1 MKKESPSKEVSE
13 VKQKLKNLDLTI
25 EEFHNSHRIV
35 FGIIEEK
42 AGLESDEFKKLSPWI
57 EEVRPVEHSFK
68 RASRQF
74 RYEEPSQIEIQTP
87 NGVVAFGEN
96 NPLGIIADACAIED
110 QKMILKTAESVKESG
125 AKLLRGSAFKSR
137 TSPYSFQEYDEKA
150 LDLLVKV
157 RESTG
162 LGILTEVRDTAD
174 VEKVAEVADIVEI
187 GARNMQNFSL
197 LKEVGI
203 QDKPILLKR
212 GISATIEEW
221 LMAAEYI
228 LGTGNHKVI
237 LCERGIRTFDS
248 KYTRNTLD
256 LTVVPVLREIS
267 HLPIVVDPSYGTGQ
281 AEYVTPMAMATVAV
295 GADGLMVQ
303 VHPNPS
309 NALSDGKQSLTIK
322 QFYELMRKVCD
333 INFTIET

>member
-1 MKKESPSKEVSE
+1 MKKESPGKEISE

-42 AGLESDEFKKLSPWI
+42 AGLEPDEFKKLSPWI
-57 EEVRPVEHSFK
+57 EEVRQVEHSFK
-68 RASRQF
+68 RTSRQF

-96 NPLGIIADACAIED
+96 NPLGIIAGPCAVED
-110 QKMILKTAESVKESG
+110 KEMILETAECVKESG
-125 AKLLRGSAFKSR
+125 AKLLRGGAFKPR
-137 TSPYSFQEYDEKA
+137 TSPYSFQGYGEMA
-150 LDLLVKV
+150 LDFLVKA

-162 LGILTEVRDTAD
+162 LGIVTEVMDTAD
-174 VEKVAEVADIVEI
+174 VEKVAEVADVLQI

-197 LKEVGI
+197 LKEVGA

-228 LGTGNHKVI
+228 LATGNHKVI
-237 LCERGIRTFDS
+237 LCERGIRTFDR

-256 LTVVPVLREIS
+256 LTVVPVLRQIT
-267 HLPIVVDPSYGTGQ
+267 HLPIVVDPSHGTGQ
-281 AEYVTPMAMATVAV
+281 AEYVTPMAMAAVAA
-295 GADGLMVQ
+295 GSDGLMVE
-303 VHPNPS
+303 VHPDPGK
-309 NALSDGKQSLTIK
+309 ALSDGKQSLTIK